1 MKSLIAGRVMALAI
15 TLVAAPVFT
24 QPAFAEQP
32 NRVIVGGQ
40 NIGADPDANVRFQ
53 MRRDVGSEGF

>member
-1 MKSLIAGRVMALAI
+1 MKTFITGVALAI

-24 QPAFAEQP
+24 QSAFAASP
-32 NRVIVGGQ
+32 NDVFVGDK

-53 MRRDVGSEGF
+53 MRRDVGSEGY